1 MVSISFIPSDGL
13 LFDHF
18 CLSQPDFTVFLQHLG
33 IASVNV
39 GYSRK
44 RTDPVY
50 HYHSIYDSAYW
61 MDKFGDPTFS
71 RHVAVAKVMGLA
83 TLRLADSLILPIN
96 LTSYAKEL
104 AFYSKKVHILVASL
118 SSEVKDSL
126 GLKAL
131 DEAIQVVQD
140 STYSL
145 KMEIEGIEMALD
157 SVRRV
162 GGGKEKEMKRLMKSV
177 RSVNKRLR
185 EFESGFIDVQGLP
198 GRKWYRSLVVAPGR
212 YLGYG
217 TTFCLHRS

>member
-1 MVSISFIPSDGL
+1 
-13 LFDHF
+13 
-18 CLSQPDFTVFLQHLG
+18 
-33 IASVNV
+33 
-39 GYSRK
+39 
-44 RTDPVY
+44 
-50 HYHSIYDSAYW
+50 